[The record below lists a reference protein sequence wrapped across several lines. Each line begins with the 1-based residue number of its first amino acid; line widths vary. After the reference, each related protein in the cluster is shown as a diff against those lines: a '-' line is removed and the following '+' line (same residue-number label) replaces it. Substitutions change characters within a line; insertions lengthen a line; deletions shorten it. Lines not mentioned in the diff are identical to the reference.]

1 MADMNKTITLTI
13 DGQPRELKA
22 DYLNPA
28 ALEYWQAWLAHE
40 TRLAHNPFEEFA
52 AKVQALP
59 DDLRAVATRE
69 FVAGVNFDIV
79 PKLVLLNIL
88 RSLPA
93 VRTLCILV
101 TGEDVV
107 TEENSAAA
115 FPLLLPFIHRQE
127 YAASSLEE
135 ANRLRAEVGK
145 PPSANRPSAKRPPV
159 KCPAG
164 SLRAASLRKEAKTWR
179 NPANLMCP

>member
-1 MADMNKTITLTI
+1 MPQKKQTITLLVA
-13 DGQPRELKA
+13 GQPRELPA

-28 ALEYWQAWLAHE
+28 AREYWHAWLAHE
-40 TRLAHNPFEEFA
+40 ARMVHNPFVEFA
-52 AKVQALP
+52 AKIQALP
-59 DDLRAVATRE
+59 ADLQAVATRE

-79 PKLVLLNIL
+79 PKIVLLNTV

-93 VRTLCILV
+93 VKTLCILV

-115 FPLLLPFIHRQE
+115 FPLLFPYIQRQE
-127 YAASSLEE
+127 FVAGSIEE

-145 PPSANRPSAKRPPV
+145 PPIGNLSTGQ
-159 KCPAG
+159 PAG
-164 SLRAASLRKEAKTWR
+164 GQ
-179 NPANLMCP
+179 PPQGG